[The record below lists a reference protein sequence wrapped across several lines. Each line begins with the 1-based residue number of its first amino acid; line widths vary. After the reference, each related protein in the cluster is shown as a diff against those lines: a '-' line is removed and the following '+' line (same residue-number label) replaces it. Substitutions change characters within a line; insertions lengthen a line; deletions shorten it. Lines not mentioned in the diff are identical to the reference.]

1 MYYILKFIVG
11 ISIRIYYRS
20 VKVRNAFNLDQSG
33 PKIIIA
39 NHPNTLMDAWLIG
52 HVSKEPI
59 YYMAKGTFFNSPVK
73 KWLLGKLNMIPIN
86 RRTDGTTQ
94 GVTNSES
101 FEACYRILEEGKT
114 LVIFPE
120 GTSIPELKLR
130 ELKSGT
136 ARIALEAEKRN
147 NGKLNLKVIPV
158 GLFYSQPEKFRSS
171 VLVTIGKGME
181 VTDFLSSYIENYSLG
196 AKQLTTRFREHLER
210 VLVTVENDEQEI
222 LVKELYEVLRSK
234 KDAQSIDKGSQLM
247 KKINTSIEEL
257 QLMRPYLVK
266 ELQELLMKIKWQKQ
280 NLAIHSDFISRR
292 FRSRLYLMQ
301 LCLSLLFLVLGLP
314 FFIFGLIHNYLI
326 YKFID
331 LSVPRIT
338 RFIEYHA
345 ALNILL
351 SLILYPLAYF
361 GCIELFKWLFH
372 PTTWILLMYACSL
385 PISGL
390 FAHRFAHY
398 FRRTGQKR
406 RYLFLIYNQKE
417 ALIELQN
424 MKKELE
430 KLLFGE

>member
-1 MYYILKFIVG
+1 
-11 ISIRIYYRS
+11 
-20 VKVRNAFNLDQSG
+20 VRNIAHLEHTG

-52 HVSKEPI
+52 HVCREPI
-59 YYMAKGTFFNSPVK
+59 YYMAKSTFFNSPLK

-86 RRTDGTTQ
+86 RRTDGSTQ
-94 GVTNSES
+94 GVSNSDS

-147 NGKLNLKVIPV
+147 HGKLDLKVIPV

-171 VLVTIGKGME
+171 VMVTVGKGMN
-181 VTDFLSSYIENYSLG
+181 VTDHLSAYNENNSL
-196 AKQLTTRFREHLER
+196 ASKQLTARFREHLER
-210 VLVTVENDEQEI
+210 VLVTVENDEQEV
-222 LVKELYEVLRSK
+222 LVKELYEVLRTK
-234 KDAQSIDKGSQLM
+234 EEAQSIDKGSQLM
-247 KKINTSIEEL
+247 KVINSSIEEL
-257 QLMRPYLVK
+257 QLLRPYRVK
-266 ELQELLMKIKWQKQ
+266 EVQELLLKIKWQKQ

-301 LCLSLLFLVLGLP
+301 LSFSLFFLLLGMP
-314 FFIFGLIHNYLI
+314 FFIFGLIHNYLT

-331 LSVPRIT
+331 LVVPRVT

-345 ALNILL
+345 ALNILF
-351 SLILYPLAYF
+351 SLILYPLTYF
-361 GCIELFKWLFH
+361 GWIELVKWSLH
-372 PTTWILLMYACSL
+372 PASWMLLIYACSL
-385 PISGL
+385 PVSGF

-398 FRRTGQKR
+398 FKRTGQKR

-417 ALIELQN
+417 ALLELQQ

-430 KLLFGE
+430 KLLFGEG

>member
-20 VKVRNAFNLDQSG
+20 LKVRNAFNLDHSG

-147 NGKLNLKVIPV
+147 DGKLNLKVIPV

-181 VTDFLSSYIENYSLG
+181 VTDFLSSYIENNSLA

-234 KDAQSIDKGSQLM
+234 EDAQSIDKGSQLM

-266 ELQELLMKIKWQKQ
+266 ELQELLLKIKWQKQ

-292 FRSRLYLMQ
+292 FRSRLYLLQ
-301 LCLSLLFLVLGLP
+301 LCFSLLFLVLGLP
-314 FFIFGLIHNYLI
+314 FFIFGVIHNYLI

-338 RFIEYHA
+338 RYIEYHA

-351 SLILYPLAYF
+351 SLILYPLAYI
-361 GCIELFKWLFH
+361 GWVELFKWLFH
-372 PTTWILLMYACSL
+372 PTTWILLMYGCSL
-385 PISGL
+385 PLSGL

-406 RYLFLIYNQKE
+406 RYLFLIYNHKE